1 MEFRVMK
8 SYTIDNMVELALAP
22 RAVDINLPQ
31 IVKLRGE
38 RFGTEGEF
46 TMHRHL
52 FHIKTERV
60 GVVDYPVN
68 ILKREDNPQW
78 KIEGDV
84 GEGPKQALLMSGFA
98 TEAAD
103 WLRMADEQFRTNP
116 ALQQLT
122 LLDHPSSAP
131 TVVHEKKNV
140 ALNDK
145 SFKNSADVINQ
156 ALDQLKAKGEI
167 QDGQV
172 AIGLSTGTA
181 VLTELAAMN
190 PKRIDTL
197 VLVAPAGLLDRTQ
210 KLMKDGAQTGGTEYM
225 MQFFDGKPRRSL
237 ERLRDLGKT
246 LREEKKQDP
255 TSPVIRKFLDG
266 VWQELQE
273 NYIAPLKRKQEMP
286 PQEKQPTI
294 MMVDKIP
301 DVQEGYWNT
310 IGDKKI
316 DPQAI
321 RKNDLLFEFFFDKGR
336 KFPRLWQHFT
346 GMWGDARPHV
356 PIENTDYKKDFR
368 LIAKDKN
375 AYKEARQ
382 TINNKK
388 IIVVMGMEDGAV
400 PPEEFLTMEDK
411 REIRKVTDV
420 NEKGELS
427 LGRIIQRVK
436 EKFPNNADTTV
447 MLTVGG
453 PSGHVQEKTETELYG
468 FTIARILGA
477 LEPPKQTIT
486 YKKESSWQAP

>member
-1 MEFRVMK
+1 
-8 SYTIDNMVELALAP
+8 MVELASAP
-22 RAVDINLPQ
+22 RVDSSLPQ

-60 GVVDYPVN
+60 GVVDYPVH

-78 KIEGDV
+78 KTEGGT

-103 WLRMADEQFRTNP
+103 WLRMADEQFRTNS
-116 ALQQLT
+116 ALQQLI

-145 SFKNSADVINQ
+145 SFKNSAEVINQ
-156 ALDQLKAKGEI
+156 ALNQLQEKGEI

-181 VLTELAAMN
+181 VLTELAALD

-197 VLVAPAGLLDRTQ
+197 VLVAPAGLLERTQ

-225 MQFFDGKPRRSL
+225 LQFFDSKPRRSL

-246 LREEKKQDP
+246 LKEEKKQDP
-255 TSPVIRKFLDG
+255 TSPIVRKFLDG

-273 NYIAPLKRKQEMP
+273 NYITPAKRKREMP
-286 PQEKQPTI
+286 PQEKQAPI
-294 MMVDKIP
+294 MVVEKIP
-301 DVQEGYWNT
+301 DVREGYWNT
-310 IGDKKI
+310 DIDKNL
-316 DPQAI
+316 DSTAL
-321 RKNDLLFEFFFDKGR
+321 RKKDLMFELAFKFGR
-336 KFPRLWQHFT
+336 KFPHLWQHFT
-346 GMWGDARPHV
+346 GMWGDARPHI
-356 PIENTDYKKDFR
+356 PIENADYKKDFR
-368 LIAKDKN
+368 LIAKDKD

-400 PPEEFLTMEDK
+400 PPEKFLTAKD
-411 REIRKVTDV
+411 RRDIRKLTDE
-420 NEKGELS
+420 NEKAELS
-427 LGRIIQRVK
+427 LDRIIQRVK
-436 EKFPNNADTTV
+436 EKFPKNADTTV

-468 FTIARILGA
+468 FTIARILGG
-477 LEPPKQTIT
+477 LEPPKQTVN
-486 YKKESSWQAP
+486 YKIESTWQAP